1 MLTDIRRATAY
12 SFKFERIPDKQ
23 EYSGN
28 LYNLSGTTKAEVST
42 PTIAPLALEFKIL
55 VNPDFNCFS
64 LFACGLPRHSGIA
77 TK

>member
-1 MLTDIRRATAY
+1 VATFITYRALQNELAQ
-12 SFKFERIPDKQ
+12 S
-23 EYSGN
+23 
-28 LYNLSGTTKAEVST
+28 